1 MNVEHVE
8 RRPDA
13 TSLRRRP
20 SGVFQTVD
28 QFAAE
33 IGCTTRTIRSYH
45 ARGPLPPPVRVGRT
59 PYYVD
64 HHLVRMRLV
73 LRLQRCGLP
82 LEAVR
87 ALFEPDVVLDESL
100 SVSANVGGAVRGRPD
115 LVDALVCTGVLT
127 RSADGALHV
136 NGIRAVLAARV
147 VAAPGTPTGTPL
159 GPALRL
165 LVEAIRR
172 VLPHAEPAAGEL
184 RELLG
189 EGPTHE
195 EIVELLVETV
205 RLGLLRPERTTRY
218 PV

>member
-1 MNVEHVE
+1 M
-8 RRPDA
+8 
-13 TSLRRRP
+13 
-20 SGVFQTVD
+20 D

-45 ARGPLPPPVRVGRT
+45 ARGLLPPPVRRGRT

-64 HHLVRMRLV
+64 HHLVRMHLV

-87 ALFEPDVVLDESL
+87 ALLEPDLVLDESL
-100 SVSANVGGAVRGRPD
+100 AVSSGVGGAIRGRPG
-115 LVDALVCTGVLT
+115 LLGALVCAGVLT
-127 RSADGALHV
+127 RGQGGALRV

-147 VAAPGTPTGTPL
+147 VAAPGAQL
-159 GPALRL
+159 GPALRV
-165 LVEAIRR
+165 LVEAIHR

-189 EGPTHE
+189 DGPTHE

-205 RLGLLRPERTTRY
+205 RLGLRRSGPATDC
-218 PV
+218 PA